1 MSQKTKTWMAILLVI
16 SMLLSGCT
24 QPTGLLEEPPPID
37 DVPGC
42 MDENASNYN
51 PHATVSDR
59 SCTYPEPEP
68 DVSLASQSEFC
79 DDVNPHHCMLPF
91 PAPAF
96 LVDDGTTT
104 TGYRLHI
111 PGEAIPDSGSSPS
124 DEFHMINRLD
134 GYSPSTQIF
143 TTFESTPDVSGMAD
157 QYSIGDSLDPTHG
170 TLPVSYT
177 HLTLP
182 TILLV

>member
-1 MSQKTKTWMAILLVI
+1 MSQKTKTRVAILLVI

-24 QPTGLLEEPPPID
+24 QPTGLLEEPMPID

-51 PHATVSDR
+51 PHATVPDS

-68 DVSLASQSEFC
+68 DVILASQSEFC

-96 LVDDGTTT
+96 LVDYEATA
-104 TGYRLHI
+104 TG
-111 PGEAIPDSGSSPS
+111 
-124 DEFHMINRLD
+124 
-134 GYSPSTQIF
+134 
-143 TTFESTPDVSGMAD
+143 
-157 QYSIGDSLDPTHG
+157 
-170 TLPVSYT
+170 
-177 HLTLP
+177 
-182 TILLV
+182 